1 MVEGKVSEQVS
12 LHILKK
18 MAYLHVPTY
27 GNDKVLEHNT
37 SCVKEKVTEQNFSV
51 PCDVPKP
58 MAVPIHKLS
67 ELGALHF
74 KKGDGSPVPVNK
86 EGGVLKRGGGGGPKE
101 EAPELVL
108 TEIDAEAS
116 KAGPGALHVKS
127 KGFGRKFL
135 HGRAVGSRG
144 AVAESELPEIISVCV
159 KEEAS
164 NEEVFINEDGIPS
177 SAPVSALQSQLL
189 WENMNASAYVTK
201 SSKHFSKMEK
211 SILFSLVEKHRAVLE
226 SKRSDART
234 ISQKQKTWL
243 LLGEEFNTQ
252 PGVVRRDP
260 KQLRK
265 CWENMKARAKKRSVA
280 EKRER
285 LRVPNEA
292 ALNNPVSEPFKMAAP
307 VPAQLCPVQ
316 NPLSEG
322 AEFDSGAPMHDSLP
336 LLDNRRMELVPCQLP
351 PDITIQLPEENHG
364 KAGKNKTGLKTSVE
378 ETVVKMH
385 IDEHHKQMALLNL
398 QILQEKELHTTK
410 MKHLQRSSEMAE
422 EEHKLKLELLRK
434 QLCFWGNKVTD

>member
-1 MVEGKVSEQVS
+1 
-12 LHILKK
+12 
-18 MAYLHVPTY
+18 
-27 GNDKVLEHNT
+27 
-37 SCVKEKVTEQNFSV
+37 
-51 PCDVPKP
+51 
-58 MAVPIHKLS
+58 
-67 ELGALHF
+67 
-74 KKGDGSPVPVNK
+74 
-86 EGGVLKRGGGGGPKE
+86 
-101 EAPELVL
+101 
-108 TEIDAEAS
+108 
-116 KAGPGALHVKS
+116 
-127 KGFGRKFL
+127 
-135 HGRAVGSRG
+135 
-144 AVAESELPEIISVCV
+144 
-159 KEEAS
+159 
-164 NEEVFINEDGIPS
+164 
-177 SAPVSALQSQLL
+177 
-189 WENMNASAYVTK
+189 MNASAYVTK